1 MFFADRL
8 KKTIYVAH
16 MDDSTRPVTYKLEST
31 PYRVN
36 CLPTTA
42 DADVKAYGIGY
53 SHRLRVTCDKTY
65 ASRIKEFDL
74 VYVDSMPG
82 IVYDESGEVVEDV
95 FAADADYVVESKLD
109 GLNGTTIVLARRAGA
124 SNG

>member
-16 MDDSTRPVTYKLEST
+16 IDDSTRPATYALDST

-42 DADVKAYGIGY
+42 DADTQAYGIGY
-53 SHRLRVTCDKTY
+53 SQRLRITCDKSY
-65 ASRIKEFDL
+65 VERIKEYDL
-74 VYVDSMPG
+74 VYVDSKPG
-82 IVYDESGEVVEDV
+82 IVYDDEGNLEVDV
-95 FAADADYVVESKLD
+95 FAADADYVVESKMDSLD
-109 GLNGTTIVLARRAGA
+109 SSVIVLARRAGA